1 MSTSPTYTTLA
12 VAASLALATA
22 AGAQEPD
29 RRYGSMTP
37 PSALAGACAGSTSG
51 GGLGRA
57 GQQAT
62 ETHYCTPGVD
72 CDIRTA
78 NGPVS
83 ASVTKGGIAPQQM
96 HAHASADYGLVRVF
110 AESHHQ
116 NWQNQGLQFPR
127 SFAQAG
133 FVDQVTFDAP
143 GLTGQQGSF
152 TALIH
157 IEGSYRTAGDQGCGG
172 YRVSGFDAFTLYG
185 IDIDEALQCD
195 DPALH
200 AVDHVAQAT
209 FQFIFGTPFKIGLFA
224 FATAGNRSEGGLNHL
239 PGDVVVDFDDTI
251 TWQGF
256 QSVMAAS
263 GPVSSYTV
271 TSLSGDDWING
282 QVAAVPEP
290 ATLTLVAGGLI
301 ALAIAARRR
310 RAST

>member
-1 MSTSPTYTTLA
+1 MHRHRY
-12 VAASLALATA
+12 LALAAVTLALAPALA
-22 AGAQEPD
+22 AAQELD

-37 PSALAGACAGSTSG
+37 PSVLAGACAGSTSG
-51 GGLGRA
+51 GGLGHA
-57 GQQAT
+57 GQQST
-62 ETHYCTPGVD
+62 ETHYFTPAAD

-83 ASVTKGGIAPQQM
+83 ASITKGGIAPQQM
-96 HAHASADYGLVRVF
+96 HAHSSADYGLVRVF

-133 FVDQVTFDAP
+133 WVDQALFDAP
-143 GLTGQQGSF
+143 GLTGQQGAF

-157 IEGSYRTAGDQGCGG
+157 VEGSYRTAGNQGCGG
-172 YRVSGFDAFTLYG
+172 YRVTGFDAFTQFG
-185 IDIDEALQCD
+185 IDVSSALQCD
-195 DPALH
+195 DPDLH

-209 FQFIFGTPFKIGLFA
+209 FQFVYGTPFKIGLFA

-256 QSVMAAS
+256 TSVRSAS
-263 GPVSSYTV
+263 GAPVTNYSVSL
-271 TSLSGDDWING
+271 LSGDDWILGN
-282 QVAAVPEP
+282 VAAVPEP
-290 ATLTLVAGGLI
+290 ATVALLAGGLLVLG
-301 ALAIAARRR
+301 AVGRRR
-310 RAST
+310 WS